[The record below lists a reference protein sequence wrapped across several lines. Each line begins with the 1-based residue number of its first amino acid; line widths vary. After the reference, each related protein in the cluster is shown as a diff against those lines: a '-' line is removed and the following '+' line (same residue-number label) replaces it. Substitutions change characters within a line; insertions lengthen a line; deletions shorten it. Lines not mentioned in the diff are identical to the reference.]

1 MPSRRRQHSRQ
12 SLVRPPATP
21 QSNRRWRRT
30 KAIELRAA
38 HEGRYYSIRT
48 RCPDRR
54 PTTEEEHVPWARCV
68 PKLHIPPSA
77 VGNEKSGALSPTSIG
92 LALAL
97 RALVA
102 APIWP
107 PNRAL
112 DCSTPRRAISFS
124 VKSAREAAMGAADR
138 VGALSSLMFPA
149 PWLSGY
155 RASLH
160 NLTVPEALEN
170 DRPGRCEPMSALGQK
185 RSGERRRPVHAC
197 PLRPESGQSSRRLSR
212 SA

>member
-92 LALAL
+92 LALPL

-107 PNRAL
+107 PNRAS
-112 DCSTPRRAISFS
+112 DCSTT
-124 VKSAREAAMGAADR
+124 VKTSRNTKPTR
-138 VGALSSLMFPA
+138 CVSI
-149 PWLSGY
+149 
-155 RASLH
+155 
-160 NLTVPEALEN
+160 VPPCFLIIGWS
-170 DRPGRCEPMSALGQK
+170 PQHP
-185 RSGERRRPVHAC
+185 PVFVN
-197 PLRPESGQSSRRLSR
+197 
-212 SA
+212 

>member
-54 PTTEEEHVPWARCV
+54 PTTEEEHVPWARCL

-77 VGNEKSGALSPTSIG
+77 VGNQKSGALSPTSIG
-92 LALAL
+92 LVLAL

-149 PWLSGY
+149 PWLSAICGQFTQSNGS
-155 RASLH
+155 RSL
-160 NLTVPEALEN
+160 
-170 DRPGRCEPMSALGQK
+170 
-185 RSGERRRPVHAC
+185 GERRVVGPVAASQCPLWVIRVIPAVPAC
-197 PLRPESGQSSRRLSR
+197 PVSPQERTFGQCLRL
-212 SA
+212 